1 MQGAAGPAFL
11 TLLSFRADSVC
22 GVQSERTNGSFMNEL
37 SLGQFGSMRRSYAV
51 GLGALVIAGIAL
63 GATRIGRGTFDGAIA
78 SLSHAQ
84 PKWLVVAAI
93 AFGLG
98 LLASAAAWRTGLRAC
113 GGEACFKQVS
123 ARYAIGSL
131 VNSVAPA
138 HLGGAVRIGL
148 LSRTLPGEDRLWR
161 AGGVGAS
168 VAAARTLVLALLI
181 VVAAS
186 VGRVPLWPAPLLIL
200 VVACVVLVSVRI
212 SRRAAGRLGSL
223 LQIFRSVGQS
233 PRAGAT
239 IFGWIAFAAITRVCG
254 AVAIS
259 LALGVSRPV
268 WVAVVL
274 LAAMALAGVLP
285 LTPGNFG
292 AGAGAAT
299 LALHGTGVGLGA
311 SLALGVAFQAVETF
325 SGMTLG
331 LAGAAVLAAPGTRT
345 RRWSM
350 AGAGV
355 AAVVLAAAL
364 GVASID
370 FL

>member
-1 MQGAAGPAFL
+1 
-11 TLLSFRADSVC
+11 
-22 GVQSERTNGSFMNEL
+22 VQSERTSSGFLNEL
-37 SLGQFGSMRRSYAV
+37 SLGEFGSMRRGYAV
-51 GLGALVIAGIAL
+51 GFGTLVIAGIAL
-63 GATRIGRGTFDGAIA
+63 GATRIGRGTFDGALA

-148 LSRTLPGEDRLWR
+148 LSRTLPGDDRLWR

-200 VVACVVLVSVRI
+200 AVACVVVVSVRT

-274 LAAMALAGVLP
+274 LAAMALAGLLP

-311 SLALGVAFQAVETF
+311 SLALGVA
-325 SGMTLG
+325 
-331 LAGAAVLAAPGTRT
+331 
-345 RRWSM
+345 
-350 AGAGV
+350 
-355 AAVVLAAAL
+355 
-364 GVASID
+364 SID
-370 FL
+370 LL

>member
-1 MQGAAGPAFL
+1 
-11 TLLSFRADSVC
+11 
-22 GVQSERTNGSFMNEL
+22 VQNERTSGGFMNEL
-37 SLGQFGSMRRSYAV
+37 SLGEFGSVRRSYAIGFGGLVV
-51 GLGALVIAGIAL
+51 GGIAL
-63 GATRIGRGTFDGAIA
+63 GATRIGRGTFDGAVA

-84 PKWLVVAAI
+84 PRWLVVAAI

-98 LLASAAAWRTGLRAC
+98 LLASAAAWQTGLRAC

-131 VNSVAPA
+131 VNSLAPA
-138 HLGGAVRIGL
+138 HLGGAVRVGL

-161 AGGVGAS
+161 TGGVGAS
-168 VAAARTLVLALLI
+168 VAAARTLVLALLV
-181 VVAAS
+181 VVAGT

-200 VVACVVLVSVRI
+200 AVLCVVLVCVRT
-212 SRRAAGRLGSL
+212 SGRAAGRLGSL
-223 LQIFRSVGQS
+223 LQIFRKVGQS
-233 PRAGAT
+233 PRAGGV
-239 IFGWIAFAAITRVCG
+239 IFGWIAFAAIARVCG
-254 AVAIS
+254 AVAIA
-259 LALGVSRPV
+259 LALGVSHPV

-274 LAAMALAGVLP
+274 LAAMALSGLLP

-299 LALHGTGVGLGA
+299 LALHGTGMGLGSA
-311 SLALGVAFQAVETF
+311 LALGVAFQAVETF

-331 LAGAAVLAAPGTRT
+331 LAGAAVLAAPGTKT

-355 AAVVLAAAL
+355 AAVVVAAAL
-364 GVASID
+364 GVASVD

>member
-1 MQGAAGPAFL
+1 MPSRNGWSSQR
-11 TLLSFRADSVC
+11 LLSDLAC
-22 GVQSERTNGSFMNEL
+22 
-37 SLGQFGSMRRSYAV
+37 SLRRRPGGQGCA
-51 GLGALVIAGIAL
+51 
-63 GATRIGRGTFDGAIA
+63 
-78 SLSHAQ
+78 HA
-84 PKWLVVAAI
+84 AAR
-93 AFGLG
+93 
-98 LLASAAAWRTGLRAC
+98 LASSRCRRAMR
-113 GGEACFKQVS
+113 S
-123 ARYAIGSL
+123 ARSSTLSPRRTSA
-131 VNSVAPA
+131 
-138 HLGGAVRIGL
+138 GAVRIGL
-148 LSRTLPGEDRLWR
+148 LSRTLPGDDRLWR

-200 VVACVVLVSVRI
+200 AVACVVLVSVRI

-274 LAAMALAGVLP
+274 LAAMALAGLLP

-292 AGAGAAT
+292 QGQARRQS
-299 LALHGTGVGLGA
+299 LCTGPVSA
-311 SLALGVAFQAVETF
+311 S
-325 SGMTLG
+325 
-331 LAGAAVLAAPGTRT
+331 APHSRSESRS
-345 RRWSM
+345 RRSRR
-350 AGAGV
+350 
-355 AAVVLAAAL
+355 
-364 GVASID
+364 
-370 FL
+370 FRE